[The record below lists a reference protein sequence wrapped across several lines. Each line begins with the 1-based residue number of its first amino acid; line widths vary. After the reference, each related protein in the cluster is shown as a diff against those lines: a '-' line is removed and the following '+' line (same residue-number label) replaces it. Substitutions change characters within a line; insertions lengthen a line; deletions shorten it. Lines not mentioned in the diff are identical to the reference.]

1 MKSPDQSQW
10 GLAMDFDTAMLLAI
24 PGSFLLF
31 LAFEALAPSG
41 RAMPAIRHW
50 RLIGLAGFALTLVV
64 YVGAPLLIVPYLP
77 PMAILDLEKWG
88 NWAAIPVWMLTTFF
102 GYWAH
107 RVMHYFDL
115 LWRAGHQLHH
125 GVVRVDI
132 SSAMIFHP
140 VDSLVQGVLAG
151 LLAAGLLHCTAHAA
165 AWAGLWGFVVA
176 LYQHWNVRTPAW
188 TGWIIQRPEA
198 HMLHHERDVHARNF
212 GDMPIWDRLFGTYG
226 EPTGAPVKVGFE
238 PGRSRRWLAMMCM
251 VDVNK
256 VDKVD
261 GRIRL

>member
-1 MKSPDQSQW
+1 
-10 GLAMDFDTAMLLAI
+10 MDFDTAMLLAI
-24 PGSFLLF
+24 PASFLFF
-31 LAFEALAPSG
+31 LGIEALATS
-41 RAMPAIRHW
+41 RREMPEIRHW
-50 RLIGLAGFALTLVV
+50 RLIGLAGFGLTLVI
-64 YVGAPLLIVPYLP
+64 YVGAPLLIVPLLP
-77 PMAILDLEKWG
+77 PMAIVDLNQWG
-88 NWAAIPVWMLTTFF
+88 NWAAAPVWVLTTFF

-107 RVMHYFDL
+107 RTMHYFDV

-125 GVVRVDI
+125 GVARVDI
-132 SSAMIFHP
+132 SSSMIFHP
-140 VDSLVQGVLAG
+140 VDSVVQGVLCG
-151 LLAAGLLHCTAHAA
+151 LLAAGLTNSTAHAA

-212 GDMPIWDRLFGTYG
+212 GDMPLWDRIFGTYG
-226 EPTGAPVKVGFE
+226 EPVERKVELGFE
-238 PGRSRRWLAMMCM
+238 PGRARRWLAMMAM

-256 VDKVD
+256 SDRVD

>member
-1 MKSPDQSQW
+1 
-10 GLAMDFDTAMLLAI
+10 MDFDTAMLVAI
-24 PGSFLLF
+24 PASFILF
-31 LAFEALAPSG
+31 MGVEAVIPSG
-41 RAMPAIRHW
+41 REMPAIRHW
-50 RLIGLAGFALTLVV
+50 RLIGFAGFALTLVV
-64 YVGAPLLIVPYLP
+64 YVGAPLLIVPHLP
-77 PMAILDLEKWG
+77 PMALVDLNGWG
-88 NWAAIPVWMLTTFF
+88 NWAAIPVWVMTTFF

-107 RVMHYFDL
+107 RIMHYFDI

-125 GVVRVDI
+125 GVARVDI

-140 VDSLVQGVLAG
+140 VDSLVQGVLTG
-151 LLAAGLLHCTAHAA
+151 LLAAGLTNCTAHAA

-212 GDMPIWDRLFGTYG
+212 GDMPVWDRIFRTYG
-226 EPTGAPVKVGFE
+226 EPGERIVALGFE
-238 PGRSRRWLAMMCM
+238 PGRARRWVAMLAM

-256 VDKVD
+256 ADRVD